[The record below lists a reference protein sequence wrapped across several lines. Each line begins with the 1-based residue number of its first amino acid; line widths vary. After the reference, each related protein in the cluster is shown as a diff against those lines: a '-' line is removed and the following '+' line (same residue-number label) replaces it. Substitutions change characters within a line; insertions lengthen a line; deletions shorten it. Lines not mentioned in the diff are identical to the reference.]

1 MKYLKILPI
10 FIIILFVD
18 LVTHYLIEL
27 KWVSR
32 LNCSFNLLCFLVFCM
47 IAINGF
53 LGWFSL
59 REMVTKW
66 LLQFWIGFYV
76 INLIYFIIRYIL
88 YAIGILPD
96 SFLFNGSANF
106 GLSVF
111 IFCTF
116 LMINYFLQFRL
127 KK

>member
-1 MKYLKILPI
+1 MKYLKLLPL
-10 FIIILFVD
+10 FIIILSVD

-32 LNCSFNLLCFLVFCM
+32 LNCSFDFLCFLVFCM
-47 IAINGF
+47 IAINGL
-53 LGWFSL
+53 LGWYSL
-59 REMVTKW
+59 RDKVAKW
-66 LLQFWIGFYV
+66 LLHLWIGFYV

-88 YAIGILPD
+88 YAIGLFPD

-111 IFCTF
+111 VFCSF
-116 LMINYFLQFRL
+116 WLINYFLQFRL